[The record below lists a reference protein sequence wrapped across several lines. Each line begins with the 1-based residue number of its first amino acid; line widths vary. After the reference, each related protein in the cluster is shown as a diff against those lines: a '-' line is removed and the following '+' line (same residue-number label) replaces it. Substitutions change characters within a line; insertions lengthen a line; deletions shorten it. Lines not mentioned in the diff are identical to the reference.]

1 MRRVL
6 FALLVAAGFLS
17 VVVGASIAFVNPRL
31 SYPSTHT
38 ISSSGTIAPYG
49 AESKAGEGVSSMFV
63 DERGYLPIIAG
74 AVLLSVA
81 FLGRQ
86 RKK

>member
-17 VVVGASIAFVNPRL
+17 VVVGVSIAFVNPRVGQL
-31 SYPSTHT
+31 MQGPT
-38 ISSSGTIAPYG
+38 IPCSGTIAPYG

-63 DERGYLPIIAG
+63 DERGYVPIIAG

-81 FLGRQ
+81 FLGR
-86 RKK
+86 RLK